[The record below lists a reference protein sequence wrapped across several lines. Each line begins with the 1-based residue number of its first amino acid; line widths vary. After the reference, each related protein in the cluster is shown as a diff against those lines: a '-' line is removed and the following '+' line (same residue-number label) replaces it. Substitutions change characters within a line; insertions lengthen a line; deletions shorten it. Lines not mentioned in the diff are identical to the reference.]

1 MTDMRL
7 DRLAKTII
15 SYSVNLRPGE
25 KILIECIGPAKEL
38 AAALVRQAYAAG
50 GSPFLTLQD
59 PGLNREL
66 LLHVTE
72 EQLRAT
78 AVWEMARMKE
88 MQAYVG
94 LRAPENANEEGDV
107 PPEKSALW
115 RTHFWRPV
123 HTELRVPHTKWCVLR
138 YPTPA
143 MAQSAGMST
152 AAFEEFYFNVCNLDY
167 SRMSRAM
174 DPLVELLEGT
184 DQVRLAG
191 PGETDL
197 TFSIKGIPAVKC
209 AGERNL
215 PDGEVYTAPVR
226 DSVNGVIAYNTPAT
240 YQGVR
245 FENMRLTFRNGR
257 IVEAMANEPARLNR
271 IFDTDEGARYV
282 GEFSLG
288 VNPYILHPMNET
300 LFDEKISGSIHFTP
314 GSSYEEAFNGNKS
327 AVHWDLVL
335 IQRADYGGGE
345 VWFDGRLIRKDGI
358 FVIPELKPLNP
369 ENLK

>member
-1 MTDMRL
+1 MIDPRL
-7 DRLAKTII
+7 EQLAQAII
-15 SYSVNLRPGE
+15 GYSVNLQPGE
-25 KILIECIGPAKEL
+25 NILIECIGPATQL
-38 AAALVRQAYAAG
+38 ASALVRQAYAAG
-50 GSPFLTLQD
+50 GRPFVTLTQPELE
-59 PGLNREL
+59 REL
-66 LLHVTE
+66 LLSITA
-72 EQLRAT
+72 EQLQAMAT
-78 AVWEMARMKE
+78 WEAARMKE

-94 LRAPENANEEGDV
+94 VRAPENSNEQTDV

-123 HTELRVPHTKWCVLR
+123 HTDLRVPHTKWCVLR

-152 AAFEEFYFNVCNLDY
+152 AAFEEFYFQVCNLDY

-174 DPLVELLEGT
+174 DALVALMERT
-184 DQVRLAG
+184 DQVRVVG
-191 PGETDL
+191 PGDTDL

-209 AGERNL
+209 AGDRNL

-226 DSVNGVIAYNTPAT
+226 ESVNGVIAYNTPAT

-245 FENMRLTFRNGR
+245 YDGVRLTFRHGR
-257 IVEAMANEPARLNR
+257 IVEATANDPVRLNQ

-288 VNPYILHPMNET
+288 VNPHILHPMNET

-314 GSSYEEAFNGNKS
+314 GSSYDEAFNGNKS

-335 IQRADYGGGE
+335 IQRPDYGGGE
-345 VWFDGRLIRKDGI
+345 VWFDGRLIRRDGR
-358 FVIPELKPLNP
+358 FVLPELEPLNP